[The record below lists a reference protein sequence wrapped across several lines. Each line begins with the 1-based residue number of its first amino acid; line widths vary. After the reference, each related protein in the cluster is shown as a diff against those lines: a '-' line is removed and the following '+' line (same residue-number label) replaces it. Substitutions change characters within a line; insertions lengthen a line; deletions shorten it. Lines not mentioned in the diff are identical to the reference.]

1 MPSPSQLADADWSLL
16 LARIDRGACTP
27 FLGAGVNQGRLPLP
41 GDIAMKWAE
50 EGSYPLEDRWNF
62 PRVAQF
68 MAGEKGVRWLRQ
80 DLTSSLNAAV
90 ADRSDGETDPL
101 ALLAELP
108 FTTYVTTAQDDLLVR
123 ALRARRK
130 PRLDHCRWS
139 DALGSSSLASTF
151 DEDPR
156 YQPSVEEPFVF
167 HLHGQVAVDDSLV
180 ITEDDHFDML
190 VATARHPQRI
200 PAPVQRALRGG
211 PLLFMG
217 HPLADWNFR
226 ALLRSLCGG
235 DFTGLQHGSVMV
247 HAPLTSGLASDAEG
261 VDAVKKLIEKSNTR
275 LGIKVYWGTPGEFL
289 HELRERWSAAR
300 RP

>member
-1 MPSPSQLADADWSLL
+1 MPSPTPSQLADADWNLL

-50 EGSYPLEDRWNF
+50 EGGYPLEDRHNF

-68 MAGEKGVRWLRQ
+68 MAAEKGVRWLRS
-80 DLTSSLNAAV
+80 DLTASLSAATS
-90 ADRSDGETDPL
+90 DRSDDDPL
-101 ALLAELP
+101 DLLAELP
-108 FTTYVTTAQDDLLVR
+108 FTTYVTTAQDDRLVR

-139 DALGSSSLASTF
+139 DALGSSSLATIF
-151 DEDPR
+151 EEDPR
-156 YQPSVEEPFVF
+156 YQPSVDEPFVF
-167 HLHGQVAVDDSLV
+167 HLHGQIAVDDSLV
-180 ITEDDHFDML
+180 ITEDDVFDML
-190 VATARHPQRI
+190 VATARHPARI

-211 PLLFMG
+211 PLLFLG

-235 DFTGLQHGSVMV
+235 DFSGLQHGSVMV
-247 HAPLTSGLASDAEG
+247 HAPLAAEAEG
-261 VDAVKKLIEKSNTR
+261 VDAVKKMIERSNTR
-275 LGIKVYWGTPGEFL
+275 LGIKVYWGTPHEFL
-289 HELRERWSAAR
+289 HELRGRWKASQR
-300 RP
+300 